1 MKHIAI
7 IPARSGS
14 KGVKNKNIKYL
25 NGKPLIAYT
34 IQAAQASGIYSNI
47 YVTTD
52 SQEIADIALA
62 EGALIPF
69 LRSQDLANDSAL
81 AVDVMID
88 VLNKINIEK
97 PKETYFSM
105 LQPTTPLR
113 SEEDCKSSHEI
124 LLKNSFSSL
133 ISITECSEHPYKMVR
148 KSKTNSRLNFL
159 DWPIENPPRQSL
171 PKIYIYNGAF
181 YSSRVDCFLENKTF
195 VNEDTY
201 LYEMPKTR
209 SVNIDDETDFKLA
222 EILVSG
228 SI

>member
-25 NGKPLIAYT
+25 NGKPLIAHT

-97 PKETYFSM
+97 
-105 LQPTTPLR
+105 
-113 SEEDCKSSHEI
+113 
-124 LLKNSFSSL
+124 LKNCWKNFS
-133 ISITECSEHPYKMVR
+133 
-148 KSKTNSRLNFL
+148 N
-159 DWPIENPPRQSL
+159 
-171 PKIYIYNGAF
+171 
-181 YSSRVDCFLENKTF
+181 
-195 VNEDTY
+195 
-201 LYEMPKTR
+201 
-209 SVNIDDETDFKLA
+209 
-222 EILVSG
+222 VS
-228 SI
+228 